1 MNLFYAPSEHIQE
14 ALIHLTEQE
23 AHHALHVLRIKTGQT
38 LWVTDGLGHRYETQV
53 DRVEKTSAWLRIQ
66 SKVKINPRALPIIA
80 VGMIKQR
87 DRLEWLVEKSVEIG
101 ISGLILMHTHHA
113 ERSSVREDRLRQIQI
128 SAMKQCLS
136 DWLPILEVGVNFEA
150 LLDRYADHQQ
160 LIAHEKATRLMPA
173 SQVGELSKLVLYIGP
188 EGGFSEREIAL
199 AQNKGAQAW
208 YLGSHRLRA
217 ETAALAA
224 LSWVTLSKLH

>member
-1 MNLFYAPSEHIQE
+1 MNLFYAPLEHIQE

-23 AHHALHVLRIKTGQT
+23 AHHALHVLRIKVGQT
-38 LWVTDGLGHRYETQV
+38 LWVTDGLGHRYETRV

-66 SKVKINPRALPIIA
+66 SKVKSTPRALPLLA

-113 ERSSVREDRLRQIQI
+113 ERASVREDRVRQIQI
-128 SAMKQCLS
+128 SAMKQCLT
-136 DWLPILEVGVNFEA
+136 DWLPTLEVGVKFEA
-150 LLDRYADHQQ
+150 LLDRYATHQQ
-160 LIAHEKATRLMPA
+160 LIAHEKATQVMHG

-188 EGGFSEREIAL
+188 EGGFSDREMEIAEK
-199 AQNKGAQAW
+199 KGAQAW
-208 YLGSHRLRA
+208 YLGPHRLRT
-217 ETAALAA
+217 ETAAVAA
-224 LSWVTLSKLH
+224 LSWLTLSNT